1 MYTVAVTRP
10 ESPVPKK
17 IDRYAIKRRLGR
29 GGAGTVYLAED
40 PELKRDV
47 AIKILHKSIM
57 KDKQHVE
64 RFKREARVMARISSP
79 YVAAVYQV
87 GEHKSVPFI
96 VMEYLGGEN
105 LEVVLQRNKKISVL
119 AALGYLRD
127 VCLGLESAFASEVIH
142 RDIKPANIVVEG
154 AGAKITDFGIARALD
169 GEKSVTL
176 AGQIAGTASFMS
188 PERVK
193 GQKEDFRSDIY
204 SLGATLYTLLCG
216 VPPFVDDNPMNI
228 LTAHLDQEHAPMRR
242 HVSDMPKSVE
252 SLVSRMLKK
261 EPRERFDSY
270 ALLIDE
276 THRILT
282 SLGAEEMTGRF
293 IPPPAATSQLM
304 ADDDGE
310 REDKQKPSGVRGDL
324 EQMSVIEIMQLLELG
339 KKNAE
344 VKVTGLDEASAHFG
358 VYRGKVIYAK
368 TGFSR
373 GEKAFYDIVAMQKG
387 SFQIQYGKVP
397 KKKNVDKESTFLLI
411 EAMRRL
417 DEKSNAT
424 PAALFEKTIESED
437 SPSSEES
444 DLHDN
449 VTNANGLL
457 DAQAQSSKT
466 LEEAGPFGEATAWAP
481 VPEIYDEVT
490 QPPNT
495 LKTRGATKAPNA
507 FVEWVKER
515 AANERALLS
524 NILNSD
530 DDRHSLKDS
539 GTVRVPWLMVG
550 TMTLLGLLLI
560 VLFSLLKR

>member
-1 MYTVAVTRP
+1 VYTDRVTR
-10 ESPVPKK
+10 SDKSVPKQ
-17 IDRYAIKRRLGR
+17 IDRYTIKRRLGR

-57 KDKQHVE
+57 SDKQHVD

-105 LEVVLQRNKKISVL
+105 LEVVLKRNKRISVL

-216 VPPFVDDNPMNI
+216 VPPFIDDNPMNI
-228 LTAHLDQEHAPMRR
+228 LTAHLDKKHAPMQH

-252 SLVSRMLKK
+252 ALVSRMLKK

-270 ALLIDE
+270 AALIEE
-276 THRILT
+276 THRILKA
-282 SLGAEEMTGRF
+282 LGAEEMTGRF
-293 IPPPAATSQLM
+293 IPPPTVASQLM
-304 ADDDGE
+304 PE
-310 REDKQKPSGVRGDL
+310 EEKQKPTGVMGDL

-344 VKVTGLDEASAHFG
+344 VNLTSSDKKDAHFG

-368 TGFSR
+368 TAFSR

-387 SFQIQYGKVP
+387 SFQIQYGVVP
-397 KKKNVDKESTFLLI
+397 KKKNVDRESTFLLI

-417 DEKSNAT
+417 DEKEQEM
-424 PAALFEKTIESED
+424 PAALTEKTIESKGEVSEVED
-437 SPSSEES
+437 EATKELSM
-444 DLHDN
+444 
-449 VTNANGLL
+449 L
-457 DAQAQSSKT
+457 DDDTQAPQT
-466 LEEAGPFGEATAWAP
+466 EEAGPFGEATAWAP
-481 VPEIYDEVT
+481 EPDIYDEVT

-495 LKTRGATKAPNA
+495 LKGVEPHGAPRDT
-507 FVEWVKER
+507 FIERVKER
-515 AANERALLS
+515 AANEAALLS

-530 DDRHSLKDS
+530 DDAHSSKES
-539 GTVRVPWLMVG
+539 GGVRVPWLTMG
-550 TMTLLGLLLI
+550 TLTLLSVLLI
-560 VLFSLLKR
+560 IAFSLAL